1 MKQGILWL
9 PSGQDSTLF
18 LLGDG
23 MIPGREIRSYKPCGQ
38 KKKKKKKKK
47 NREREKPQK
56 HLGGKIKMI

>member
-38 KKKKKKKKK
+38 KTKQNKTK